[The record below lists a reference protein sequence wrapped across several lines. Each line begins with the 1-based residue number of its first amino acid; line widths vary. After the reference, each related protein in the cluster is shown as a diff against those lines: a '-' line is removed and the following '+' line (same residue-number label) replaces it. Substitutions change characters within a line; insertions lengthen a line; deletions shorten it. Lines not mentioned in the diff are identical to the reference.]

1 MWTRFKRWALLP
13 QPHRIGGS
21 WKHVLRFV
29 IILICLLFASVYLS
43 QFWVFEYA
51 GLVTSDAILKLRKP
65 EPASRTAVV
74 SITNEE
80 RKELLG
86 DKLAG
91 EPERFVLSPIP
102 SDLLLGSICSILR
115 QRPKVL
121 GIDLNTSEV
130 HLKKLPRTKTR
141 IVWSQSVRFARE
153 WDSHGNGLEVQVQ
166 PEVVLAGDQP
176 NAPMG
181 LAVAPV
187 SRDWSVREIYRCYAF
202 NQLQALPTFVAAI
215 QAADE
220 GKSPADCKQTEE
232 EQIGSARIDYH
243 FDRFTLHDLEPEP
256 LPEADLQAC
265 LAGVGE
271 FSDTASKPYPLAGKI
286 VLLGGEYDTQDWH
299 PTPFGMKPGVEIV
312 AGMVEHIV
320 GNKQG
325 KDLDIVSEIGIK
337 VALALLIAFIH
348 SRLKPLAALLCST
361 VVLAILVF
369 AGGAIAALLTAYRAT
384 TVPFLLGIVIEQL
397 VTSAEHAQEGA
408 SASHASSLAGPA
420 DKHRRA

>member
-1 MWTRFKRWALLP
+1 MWTRFKRWAMLP

-65 EPASRTAVV
+65 EPAMQTAVV
-74 SITNEE
+74 SITNKE

-86 DKLAG
+86 AKLDG
-91 EPERFVLSPIP
+91 ERFVLSPIP
-102 SDLLLGSICSILR
+102 VDRLLGAVCSILR

-130 HLKKLPRTKTR
+130 HLEKLPQTKTR
-141 IVWSQSVRFARE
+141 IVWSQSVTFERE
-153 WDSHGNGLEVQVQ
+153 LDSHGTGLEVKVE
-166 PEVVLAGDQP
+166 PEAVLAGDQP
-176 NAPMG
+176 NASMG

-187 SRDWSVREIYRCYAF
+187 SRDWSVREIYRCYQF
-202 NQLQALPTFVAAI
+202 NQVQALPTFVAAI
-215 QAADE
+215 QAAE
-220 GKSPADCKQTEE
+220 KGNSPAECKQTEE
-232 EQIGSARIDYH
+232 ENIGSARIDYH

-256 LPEADLQAC
+256 LLDADLQAC
-265 LAGVGE
+265 LAGSGE
-271 FSDTASKPYPLAGKI
+271 FSETASQPYPLAGKI

-299 PTPFGMKPGVEIV
+299 PTPFGMKPGVEII
-312 AGMVEHIV
+312 AGMVEHV
-320 GNKQG
+320 VRHEQG
-325 KDLDIVSEIGIK
+325 KDLEIVPEIGIK

-348 SRLKPLAALLCST
+348 SRLRPLAALLCST

-408 SASHASSLAGPA
+408 SHLQASSLAGPA
-420 DKHRRA
+420 DKH